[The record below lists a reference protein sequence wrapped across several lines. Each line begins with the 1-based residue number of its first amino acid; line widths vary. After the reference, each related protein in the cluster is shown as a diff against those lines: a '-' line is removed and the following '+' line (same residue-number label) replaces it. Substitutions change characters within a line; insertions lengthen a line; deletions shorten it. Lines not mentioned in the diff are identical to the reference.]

1 MLKLLVSVSN
11 FWFLL
16 GWSSCTKLLQ
26 TTVQLPNPVTTQ
38 PTNTKLELV
47 CQSLSLLL
55 ACYGNSSAII
65 LPGTNFPERGL
76 WAGMADGN
84 RINQPIIGSGVSVRV
99 WVTHNTGNRYL
110 GLGHHADQN
119 SVSAV
124 CRSHASSL
132 RMP

>member
-26 TTVQLPNPVTTQ
+26 TTVQLPDPVTTQ

-47 CQSLSLLL
+47 CQSLSRLL

-84 RINQPIIGSGVSVRV
+84 RINQPIIGSGVSVGV
-99 WVTHNTGNRYL
+99 GNTHHRKQISGSRSSH
-110 GLGHHADQN
+110 GSKFCER
-119 SVSAV
+119 SVSESRLVIENA
-124 CRSHASSL
+124 
-132 RMP
+132 